1 MQTYIGSFQ
10 SKINSMTRKEQ
21 KIEKLKK
28 EKEFIESCKGKYLNQ
43 QEKSKFRSTSIWVEF
58 RKKFLGKLDPITLR
72 KLPKRFALHHECLD
86 AREYTNLKMDRF
98 IPLNSETHKIVHYL
112 YGYYRKDKDILK
124 RLKKVLDRMIELNDG
139 KDICD
144 YRKEMKNKS

>member
-43 QEKSKFRSTSIWVEF
+43 QEKSKFRSTSFWVEF
-58 RKKFLGKLDPITLR
+58 RKKFCNSLDALTHKKLGK
-72 KLPKRFALHHECLD
+72 RFNLHHMLLD
-86 AREYTNLKMDRF
+86 ARFYTELNMNRF
-98 IPLNSETHKIVHYL
+98 IPLSSASHDFCHWF
-112 YGYYRKDKDILK
+112 YGYYRKDRDIIK
-124 RLKKVLDRMIELNDG
+124 RLKKIMDRMVELNDG

-144 YRKEMKNKS
+144 YRKEMKNRS